1 VRVAQKST
9 TSAARARG
17 RPSRRRRARAA
28 RARAVFS
35 LVVLRGPDTLMG
47 DAAAAAR
54 VARQY
59 SDRQGQTNEERRH
72 SDINKLREL
81 NNWVRC
87 ATR

>member
-1 VRVAQKST
+1 
-9 TSAARARG
+9 
-17 RPSRRRRARAA
+17 
-28 RARAVFS
+28 
-35 LVVLRGPDTLMG
+35 MG

>member
-1 VRVAQKST
+1 VQCVRVAQKST
-9 TSAARARG
+9 TSARARG
-17 RPSRRRRARAA
+17 RGGRAA
-28 RARAVFS
+28 AAGARAVFS